1 MYVRVQ
7 YRCYY
12 YYCYWYIISIIYS
25 VNTDCTVIANNN
37 YYSLVIIIVTE
48 PLCSLLNGD
57 IIIYQYDCSVNFLTK
72 LLCTNNTVN
81 NNTVNTISYCNI
93 YDTFCSLLLL
103 TVSCIG

>member
-25 VNTDCTVIANNN
+25 VNTDCIVIANNN
-37 YYSLVIIIVTE
+37 YSLVIIIVTE
-48 PLCSLLNGD
+48 PLSSLLKGD
-57 IIIYQYDCSVNFLTK
+57 IIMYLYDCSVNFLTK

-81 NNTVNTISYCNI
+81 NNTVNIISYCTFYN
-93 YDTFCSLLLL
+93 TFCSLLLL